1 MIDQIEW
8 NGGNKLEALTLARLD
23 LTGQVLSFISKHIY
37 TCKTGRGVP
46 DWYTN
51 PLRCWAR
58 SVEGFGVCRQ
68 RSPAGGQLFRDA
80 ADIARD
86 GRDQYLLL
94 MRLGGFEEL
103 SQFQRTVSF
112 GPRSFSL
119 ISASEPI
126 LHRAAGEDGEVLYF
140 NIPSAFVDQ
149 RIVGGDRICLRPKRA
164 VEKGLPRLAFET
176 VKALYINAHEM
187 SDTEF
192 VKSSQIVA
200 DMVLLAL
207 RDSCDTVCGETAV
220 RTANVLRAKR
230 IIRQRMTNPDLT
242 ATDIANATGISLS
255 YLYELF
261 HDCAG
266 CTILEYLKNERL
278 QKARDLLTSHTRHGL
293 TVTDVALECGFVSIS
308 HFSRSF
314 KAAFGISPR
323 EVTRQ

>member
-1 MIDQIEW
+1 
-8 NGGNKLEALTLARLD
+8 
-23 LTGQVLSFISKHIY
+23 
-37 TCKTGRGVP
+37 
-46 DWYTN
+46 
-51 PLRCWAR
+51 
-58 SVEGFGVCRQ
+58 
-68 RSPAGGQLFRDA
+68 
-80 ADIARD
+80 
-86 GRDQYLLL
+86 
-94 MRLGGFEEL
+94 MRLGGFEEV

-112 GPRSFSL
+112 GPSSFCL

-140 NIPSAFVDQ
+140 SFPSAFVDQ

-200 DMVLLAL
+200 DMVLLTL
-207 RDSCDTVCGETAV
+207 RDSCDMVCGETAV
-220 RTANVLRAKR
+220 RTANVLRAKL

-242 ATDIANATGISLS
+242 TSDIAEAAGLSLS

-266 CTILEYLKNERL
+266 CTVLEYLKNERL
-278 QKARDLLTSHTRHGL
+278 QKARDLLTSGSRHRF
-293 TVTDVALECGFVSIS
+293 TVTEVALECGFVSLS
-308 HFSRSF
+308 HISRSY

-323 EVTRQ
+323 DALRQ